1 MWKHI
6 KQILDVPVF
15 VIGEIL
21 RYYLTVRGTDKDKR
35 AEYRTKL
42 LDRLEKAVPYIALWI
57 IFEMIFG
64 ITYVINRLDCCL

>member
-21 RYYLTVRGTDKDKR
+21 RYYLVVRGTDKDKK
-35 AEYRTKL
+35 ADYRTKL
-42 LDRLEKAVPYIALWI
+42 LDRLEKAIPYIAIWI
-57 IFEMIFG
+57 IFEMTIGFIF
-64 ITYVINRLDCCL
+64 VVNHLDCCL

>member
-21 RYYLTVRGTDKDKR
+21 RYYLTVRGTDNDTKQR
-35 AEYRTKL
+35 HRTKL
-42 LDRLEKAVPYIALWI
+42 LDRLEKIVPYIAIWI
-57 IFEMIFG
+57 VYEISISYMF
-64 ITYVINRLDCCL
+64 VIHHLS

>member
-15 VIGEIL
+15 VVGEIL

-35 AEYRTKL
+35 AEHRTKL
-42 LDRLEKAVPYIALWI
+42 LDRLERSIPYIVIWI
-57 IFEMIFG
+57 AAEMMLGGIFLYNHLG
-64 ITYVINRLDCCL
+64 CCL